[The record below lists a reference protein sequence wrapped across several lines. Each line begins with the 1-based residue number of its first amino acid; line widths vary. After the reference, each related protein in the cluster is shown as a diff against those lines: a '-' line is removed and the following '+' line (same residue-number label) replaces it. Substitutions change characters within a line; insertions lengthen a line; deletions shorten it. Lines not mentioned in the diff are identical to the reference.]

1 MTNVS
6 SELTAKLDPLRP
18 FVKRIATVRY
28 ANKKLFSSILRAS
41 FVRAFEFVDLASTQK
56 SISASFF
63 APALRSITEDIIF
76 FCFLSRFPH
85 EVRQKTLNNM
95 LDITISDTLHRQEAF
110 FQTFRPFQ
118 PILPAASMD
127 IQKVRKARD
136 ELRSF
141 WQNNGWPN
149 LNLNRDIPPTRQI
162 AEKSDLGVL
171 RVVYDFIYRI
181 TSDTVHFNPH
191 ALLRS
196 GWGDVPREAIFSSRN
211 TGGYYLA
218 MSCIYGSYLLCLYFE
233 LFSNF
238 LKPNQKD
245 KDGIVGIREY
255 LLGIP
260 RWPEMITFEEMNL
273 DLPRPRSFSA
283 RLLYAIHHVIMK
295 DGFIS
300 GAKQMIALRETQRSR
315 SSKEVPQQ

>member
-1 MTNVS
+1 MTNVF
-6 SELTAKLDPLRP
+6 SELTTKLDPLRP
-18 FVKRIATVRY
+18 FVERIATVRY

-41 FVRAFEFVDLASTQK
+41 FVRAFEFVDLVSTQK
-56 SISASFF
+56 SISAFFF
-63 APALRSITEDIIF
+63 APALRSITEDIILLR
-76 FCFLSRFPH
+76 FLSRFPH
-85 EVRQKTLNNM
+85 EVRQQTLNNM
-95 LDITISDTLHRQEAF
+95 LDLIAADALYKQEAF

-127 IQKVRKARD
+127 IQKTIKHRD

-149 LNLNRDIPPTRQI
+149 LNRSMPQTRQI
-162 AEKSDLGVL
+162 AEKSDPEVL
-171 RVVYDFIYRI
+171 HVVYDFIYRM
-181 TSDTVHFNPH
+181 TSDAVHFNPH
-191 ALLRS
+191 ALLRL
-196 GWGDVPREAIFSSRN
+196 GWGDVPREATFSTRN
-211 TGGYYLA
+211 TGRYYLS

-238 LKPNQKD
+238 LKLNQKE
-245 KDGIVGIREY
+245 KAGVVGIREY

-273 DLPRPRSFSA
+273 DLPRHRSLSD

-300 GAKQMIALRETQRSR
+300 GTKQMIALRENQRSR